1 VVVEVEDGEEAGLL
15 ISFRSEVLMEL
26 RVLAIIPMS
35 LLSTGEWGN
44 EYGVGVG
51 YDGVVPP
58 PS

>member
-1 VVVEVEDGEEAGLL
+1 VEDGEEAGLL

-44 EYGVGVG
+44 EYGAGMG
-51 YDGVVPP
+51 L
-58 PS
+58 